1 MEEER
6 KPQEKSD
13 MGDEG
18 SGTGLGRLV
27 SIAILSPI
35 AALAFWFCMEQI
47 ASAVREAPTSQV
59 HPESFTAVNA

>member
-1 MEEER
+1 MKEER
-6 KPQEKSD
+6 EPQEKCD
-13 MGDEG
+13 MEDEG
-18 SGTGLGRLV
+18 SGRGLGRLV
-27 SIAILSPI
+27 LIAILTPI